1 MLALLLR
8 EAGSLAPTGPAG
20 ESRVRGVVRN
30 IGYCAGMTFPLRVQG
45 VDGLREIVGQR
56 LGPSA
61 PVDVD
66 SARVQAFAD
75 ATGDHQWIHVDAER
89 AAAEGPW
96 GGPIAHGYLVL
107 SLLPVLLF
115 ENLLVVES
123 VDAMIN
129 YGLDKLRFPAV
140 TPVGSE
146 VRLTAVLESLEPKA
160 GGQLGRFALS
170 FETDGAAKP
179 VCAATALILF
189 S

>member
-1 MLALLLR
+1 MT
-8 EAGSLAPTGPAG
+8 PPF
-20 ESRVRGVVRN
+20 RVH
-30 IGYCAGMTFPLRVQG
+30 G
-45 VDGLREIVGQR
+45 VDGLRELIGRQ
-56 LGPSA
+56 LGPSE
-61 PVDVD
+61 PVEVD
-66 SARVQAFAD
+66 AARVQAFAD

-96 GGPIAHGYLVL
+96 GGPIAHGYLIL

-115 ENLLVVES
+115 ERLLVVDS

-140 TPVGSE
+140 TPVGSK

-160 GGQLGRFALS
+160 GGQLGRFGLS
-170 FETDGAAKP
+170 FEADGAEKP
-179 VCAATALILF
+179 VCVATALILF

>member
-1 MLALLLR
+1 
-8 EAGSLAPTGPAG
+8 
-20 ESRVRGVVRN
+20 
-30 IGYCAGMTFPLRVQG
+30 MTDPLRVQG
-45 VDGLREIVGQR
+45 VQGLRAIIGQQ
-56 LGPSA
+56 LGPSE
-61 PVDVD
+61 PVTLDAD
-66 SARVQAFAD
+66 RVGAFAD

-107 SLLPVLLF
+107 SMLPVLLF
-115 ENLLVVES
+115 EKLLLVES
-123 VDAMIN
+123 VNAMIN

-170 FETDGAAKP
+170 FETEGAKKP

-189 S
+189 SE

>member
-1 MLALLLR
+1 MTDT
-8 EAGSLAPTGPAG
+8 AP
-20 ESRVRGVVRN
+20 
-30 IGYCAGMTFPLRVQG
+30 LKVQG
-45 VDGLREIVGQR
+45 LEGLTAIVGQT

-61 PVDVD
+61 PVLVGADKV
-66 SARVQAFAD
+66 RAFAD

-115 ENLLVVES
+115 ENLLVVEGF
-123 VDAMIN
+123 DAMIN

-140 TPVGSE
+140 TPVGTE
-146 VRLTAVLESLEPKA
+146 VRLRAVLESLQPKA
-160 GGQLGRFALS
+160 GGQLGTFSLA
-170 FETDGAAKP
+170 FEAEGAAKP

>member
-1 MLALLLR
+1 VTDL
-8 EAGSLAPTGPAG
+8 
-20 ESRVRGVVRN
+20 
-30 IGYCAGMTFPLRVQG
+30 PLRVQG
-45 VDGLREIVGQR
+45 IEGLQAIVGET

-61 PVDVD
+61 PILVDAAKVK
-66 SARVQAFAD
+66 AFAD

-115 ENLLVVES
+115 EKLLVVEG

-146 VRLTAVLESLEPKA
+146 VRLRAVLESLEPKA

-170 FETDGAAKP
+170 FETPDAAKP
-179 VCAATALILF
+179 VCAATSLILF
-189 S
+189 T

>member
-1 MLALLLR
+1 
-8 EAGSLAPTGPAG
+8 
-20 ESRVRGVVRN
+20 
-30 IGYCAGMTFPLRVQG
+30 MTDTAPLRVHG
-45 VDGLREIVGQR
+45 IEGLQAIVGQT

-61 PVDVD
+61 PVLVD
-66 SARVQAFAD
+66 AAKVQGFAD
-75 ATGDHQWIHVDAER
+75 ATGDQQWIHVDAER

-115 ENLLVVES
+115 QQLLVVEG
-123 VDAMIN
+123 VPAMIN

-146 VRLTAVLESLEPKA
+146 VRLRAVLESLEPKA

-170 FETDGAAKP
+170 FEVEGVPKP

>member
-1 MLALLLR
+1 
-8 EAGSLAPTGPAG
+8 
-20 ESRVRGVVRN
+20 
-30 IGYCAGMTFPLRVQG
+30 MTDTAPLRVQG
-45 VDGLREIVGQR
+45 IGGLQAIVGQT

-61 PVDVD
+61 PVVVD
-66 SARVQAFAD
+66 AAKVQAFAD
-75 ATGDHQWIHVDAER
+75 ATGDQQWIHVDAKR

-115 ENLLVVES
+115 QQLLVVEG
-123 VDAMIN
+123 VPAMIN

-140 TPVGSE
+140 TPVGAA
-146 VRLTAVLESLEPKA
+146 VRLRAVLESLEPKA

-170 FETDGAAKP
+170 FEVEGVAKP

-189 S
+189 T

>member
-1 MLALLLR
+1 M
-8 EAGSLAPTGPAG
+8 SK
-20 ESRVRGVVRN
+20 
-30 IGYCAGMTFPLRVQG
+30 TFPLRVHG
-45 VDGLREIVGQR
+45 VEGLREIVGQR

-61 PVDVD
+61 PINVD
-66 SARVQAFAD
+66 AAKVQAFAD
-75 ATGDHQWIHVDAER
+75 ATGDQQWIHVDPER

-123 VDAMIN
+123 VDVMIN

-146 VRLTAVLESLEPKA
+146 VRLSAVLESLEPKA

>member
-1 MLALLLR
+1 
-8 EAGSLAPTGPAG
+8 
-20 ESRVRGVVRN
+20 
-30 IGYCAGMTFPLRVQG
+30 MTA
-45 VDGLREIVGQR
+45 IVGET

-61 PVDVD
+61 PICVDATKVK
-66 SARVQAFAD
+66 AFAD

-115 ENLLVVES
+115 EKLLVVEGVS
-123 VDAMIN
+123 AMIN

-146 VRLTAVLESLEPKA
+146 IRLRAVLESLEPKA
-160 GGQLGRFALS
+160 GGQLGRFAVS
-170 FETDGAAKP
+170 FEASEASKP
-179 VCAATALILF
+179 VCAATCLILF
-189 S
+189 T

>member
-1 MLALLLR
+1 
-8 EAGSLAPTGPAG
+8 
-20 ESRVRGVVRN
+20 
-30 IGYCAGMTFPLRVQG
+30 MTDTAPLRVHG
-45 VDGLREIVGQR
+45 IEGLQAIVGQT

-61 PVDVD
+61 PVLVD
-66 SARVQAFAD
+66 AAKVQGFAD
-75 ATGDHQWIHVDAER
+75 ATGDQQWIHVDAER

-115 ENLLVVES
+115 QQLLVVEG
-123 VDAMIN
+123 VPAMIN

-146 VRLTAVLESLEPKA
+146 VRLRAVLESLEPKA
-160 GGQLGRFALS
+160 GGQLGRFVLS
-170 FETDGAAKP
+170 FEVEGVPKP